1 MTCGIYAKY
10 HYKSCYYLYK
20 LINKSISQ
28 SPKRHKNS
36 QNNTVKMLLDINQ
49 FNGSRRD
56 IRLNEVNWSLVVT
69 LLLGNSG
76 YQTNKN
82 ITKVRLHSASDPR
95 KSNI

>member
-1 MTCGIYAKY
+1 
-10 HYKSCYYLYK
+10 
-20 LINKSISQ
+20 
-28 SPKRHKNS
+28 
-36 QNNTVKMLLDINQ
+36 MLLDINQ

-95 KSNI
+95 KSNIQCQSDRFTNLAFARNYAASL